1 MFLILIRILLV
12 LIVLLVHRS
21 PSLALENGREVL
33 QGGRPTPNGK
43 NEVPPVI
50 DPDASPALSFEIT
63 PRFSM
68 GAKLETKFQR
78 RINRDLNDSKE
89 DDRTNTE
96 ASLDLAAQLIL
107 TRDLLFFVDLDFS
120 DERLFRDGEGRTD
133 SETTGQFDRLYL
145 LWEGF
150 FSPSLDLQVGRQRLN
165 DAREWLFDEKLD
177 AVRLFYTKA
186 PFDLEFSVST
196 NLLDPEEPEEK
207 IRNYVLYGTYQ
218 FGRKEKISIYG
229 IAQRD
234 PTEGERNPNFVG
246 LLWRGKAIQDQKYW
260 LEIASL
266 SGREDSTRLSGYA
279 FDFAW
284 TSRFDSPLEPSFTIG
299 YAFGTGDSDTEDG
312 VDRNFRQTGLQDN
325 EAKFNG
331 VRKFKYYGELF
342 DPELSNMRIRT
353 LGFGIIPFEKFSFD
367 LVYHSYSLVYSGVE
381 LRDSGIREE
390 PSGRSK
396 GLGQEVDLVVGF
408 KMTPQTLL
416 EISTAAFVPGK
427 AFPGA
432 GNAYSGEVTIRVSF

>member
-1 MFLILIRILLV
+1 MIRILFV
-12 LIVLLVHRS
+12 LIVFLVHRS
-21 PSLALENGREVL
+21 PSLALENGQEVL

-50 DPDASPALSFEIT
+50 DPDAAPVLSFEIT
-63 PRFSM
+63 PRLSM
-68 GAKLETKFQR
+68 GAKLGMKFQR
-78 RINRDLNDSKE
+78 RVNRDLDDARE
-89 DDRTNTE
+89 DDRTDTD

-107 TRDLLFFVDLDFS
+107 TRDILFFVDLDFS
-120 DERLFRDGEGRTD
+120 DERLFRDGEGRTER
-133 SETTGQFDRLYL
+133 ETKGQFDRLYL
-145 LWEGF
+145 FWERF
-150 FSPSLDLQVGRQRLN
+150 LFPSLDLQVGRQRFN
-165 DAREWLFDEKLD
+165 DAREWLYDEKLD
-177 AVRLFYTKA
+177 AVRLFYTKD
-186 PFDLEFSVST
+186 PFDLELSVGT

-218 FGRKEKISIYG
+218 FGRKEKISLYG
-229 IAQRD
+229 VAQRD
-234 PTEGERNPNFVG
+234 PTDAERNPNFVG
-246 LLWRGKAIQDQKYW
+246 LLWRGKAIKDQKYW

-266 SGREDSTRLSGYA
+266 SGREGSTRLSGYA

-299 YAFGTGDSDTEDG
+299 YAFGTGDSDAEDG

-367 LVYHSYSLVYSGVE
+367 VVFHSYSLVYSGVE
-381 LRDSGIREE
+381 LRDTGIRED
-390 PSGRSK
+390 PSGTSK
-396 GLGQEVDLVVGF
+396 NLGKEVDLIVGF

-427 AFPGA
+427 AIPGA
-432 GNAYSGEVTIRVSF
+432 DNAYSGEVTIRVSF

>member
-1 MFLILIRILLV
+1 MIRILFV

-21 PSLALENGREVL
+21 LSFALENGQEVL
-33 QGGRPTPNGK
+33 QEGRAAPNGK

-68 GAKLETKFQR
+68 GAKLGMNFQR
-78 RINRDLNDSKE
+78 RANRDLDDAEE
-89 DDRTNTE
+89 DDRTDTE

-107 TRDLLFFVDLDFS
+107 TRDILFFVDLDFS
-120 DERLFRDGEGRTD
+120 DERLFRDDEGRTER
-133 SETTGQFDRLYL
+133 ETKGQFDRLYL
-145 LWEGF
+145 LWERF
-150 FSPSLDLQVGRQRLN
+150 LFPSLDLQVGRQRFN
-165 DAREWLFDEKLD
+165 DAREWLYDEELD
-177 AVRLFYTKA
+177 AVRLFYTKD
-186 PFDLEFSVST
+186 PFDLELSVGT

-218 FGRKEKISIYG
+218 FGRKEKISLYG
-229 IAQRD
+229 VAQRD
-234 PTEGERNPNFVG
+234 PTDAERNPNFVG
-246 LLWRGKAIQDQKYW
+246 LLWRGKAIKDQKYW

-266 SGREDSTRLSGYA
+266 SGREGSTRLSGYA

-299 YAFGTGDSDTEDG
+299 YAFGSGDSDREEG
-312 VDRNFRQTGLQDN
+312 ADRNFRQTGLQDN

-367 LVYHSYSLVYSGVE
+367 LVYHSYSLVYSDVE
-381 LRDSGIREE
+381 LRDVGIRED

-396 GLGQEVDLVVGF
+396 DLGQEVDLIVGL
-408 KMTPQTLL
+408 KMTPQVLL
-416 EISTAAFVPGK
+416 EISTAAFIPGK
-427 AFPGA
+427 AFSDS
-432 GNAYSGEVTIRVSF
+432 GNAYSGELTVRVSF

>member
-1 MFLILIRILLV
+1 MIRILLV
-12 LIVLLVHRS
+12 LIVLLIDRS
-21 PSLALENGREVL
+21 TLLALENGQEVSKE
-33 QGGRPTPNGK
+33 GRPAPNGK

-63 PRFSM
+63 PRLSV
-68 GAKLETKFQR
+68 GAKIEINFLR
-78 RINRDLNDSKE
+78 RINRDLDRAEE
-89 DDRTNTE
+89 DDRIDTE

-107 TRDLLFFVDLDFS
+107 TKDILFFVDLDFS
-120 DERLFRDGEGRTD
+120 DERLFRDGEGQAER
-133 SETTGQFDRLYL
+133 ETKGQFDRLYL
-145 LWEGF
+145 LWERF
-150 FSPSLDLQVGRQRLN
+150 FSPSLDLQVGRQRFN
-165 DAREWLFDEKLD
+165 DAREWLYDEELD
-177 AVRLFYTKA
+177 AVRLFYTQA
-186 PFDLEFSVST
+186 PFDLELSAST
-196 NLLDPEEPEEK
+196 NLLDPEGPEEK

-218 FGRKEKISIYG
+218 FGRKEKISVYVV
-229 IAQRD
+229 AQRD
-234 PTEGERNPNFVG
+234 PTDEERNPNFVG
-246 LLWRGKAIQDQKYW
+246 LLWRGKAIEDQKYW

-284 TSRFDSPLEPSFTIG
+284 TSEFDLPLEPSVTIG
-299 YAFGTGDSDTEDG
+299 YAFGSGDPEPEDG

-367 LVYHSYSLVYSGVE
+367 VVFHSYSLVYSGVE
-381 LRDSGIREE
+381 LRDTGIRED
-390 PSGRSK
+390 PSGTSK
-396 GLGQEVDLVVGF
+396 NLGKEVDLIVGF
-408 KMTPQTLL
+408 KMTPEMLL
-416 EISTAAFVPGK
+416 EVSTAAFVPGK

>member
-1 MFLILIRILLV
+1 
-12 LIVLLVHRS
+12 
-21 PSLALENGREVL
+21 
-33 QGGRPTPNGK
+33 
-43 NEVPPVI
+43 
-50 DPDASPALSFEIT
+50 
-63 PRFSM
+63 M

-218 FGRKEKISIYG
+218 FGRKEKISLYG
-229 IAQRD
+229 VAQRD
-234 PTEGERNPNFVG
+234 PTETEKNPNFVG